1 MEQVLDRSMARTSFI
16 MLLLGLA
23 SAMALLLSA
32 VGIYGVI
39 SYIVGQRRSEIGVR
53 IALGARV
60 GEVARMVVLQS
71 VGLALAG
78 VALGLVAALAA
89 TRVLQSLLFGVSA
102 TDPLVLG
109 AVAAVLLVIAAVA
122 SFAPARRAASV
133 DPVVALR
140 GQ

>member
-1 MEQVLDRSMARTSFI
+1 MRTSLADPVSLVAAVRRAVAEVDAQVPMANIATMEQVLDRSMARTAFI

-23 SAMALLLSA
+23 SAMALVLSA

-71 VGLALAG
+71 VALPG
-78 VALGLVAALAA
+78 S
-89 TRVLQSLLFGVSA
+89 R
-102 TDPLVLG
+102 
-109 AVAAVLLVIAAVA
+109 
-122 SFAPARRAASV
+122 
-133 DPVVALR
+133 
-140 GQ
+140 